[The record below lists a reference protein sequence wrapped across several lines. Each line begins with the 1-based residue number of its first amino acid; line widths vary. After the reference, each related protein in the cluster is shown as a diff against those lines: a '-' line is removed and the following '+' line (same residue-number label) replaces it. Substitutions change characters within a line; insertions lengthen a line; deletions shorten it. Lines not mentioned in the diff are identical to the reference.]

1 MTNSTSGNKLESY
14 QHNLRIKVLME
25 KLKIKL
31 KNFSVLDKQGF
42 MLGQVKDVVID
53 SARQLNLV
61 ILEADNYNDSRS
73 LLVRS
78 TNIHEVNS
86 DKKAVVLDLTKAEIE
101 NQPEYIP
108 SKIQDT
114 EQKSARVRPT
124 EVDRNMAKSDSVEL
138 KNESI
143 EREQFDYSEPLDVV
157 EEEVIRLLEERLV
170 VDLKKQKL
178 GDVIVRKEVETRII
192 QVPVRREKLIV
203 EQVGTENRKLAE
215 IDLGQPEEIEAVE
228 QVEVANSQT
237 QPNVSGVFSSPRTA
251 SLVLDAIAKQR
262 IHGCKQVRVEIVL
275 EDETYQQTYQEW
287 FSRCSGK

>member
-203 EQVGTENRKLAE
+203 EQVGSENRKLAE